1 MTLFNFLMLFSSVSF
16 FFYGLSCF
24 FNSFMIDEFI
34 RYQIPQFRKLTGW
47 LQLLGSFGI
56 IIGFWMD
63 NLQIL
68 STIGLSLM
76 MLFGIAV
83 RIKIKDNLIKIL
95 PAVCYFLLNA
105 YLSFKLIFDLY

>member
-83 RIKIKDNLIKIL
+83 RIKIRDNLIKIL

>member
-1 MTLFNFLMLFSSVSF
+1 
-16 FFYGLSCF
+16 
-24 FNSFMIDEFI
+24 MIDEFI

-76 MLFGIAV
+76 MLFGVAV

-95 PAVCYFLLNA
+95 PAVFYCLLNA
-105 YLSFKLIFDLY
+105 YLSFKLIF